1 MVGVINPPYVD
12 LSNQSRLNLTWCRSG
27 QTVEDFAN
35 AAAKT
40 SKSSAPSHVQG
51 GVFAEADAGS
61 ASSSSSSSAAPK
73 STAAKG
79 AAPGQLLMES
89 LGMGL
94 PLGVLGYALL

>member
-1 MVGVINPPYVD
+1 
-12 LSNQSRLNLTWCRSG
+12 
-27 QTVEDFAN
+27 VEDFAS

-51 GVFAEADAGS
+51 GVFAEADEGS
-61 ASSSSSSSAAPK
+61 ASSSSSSAASKP
-73 STAAKG
+73 TTAKG

-94 PLGVLGYALL
+94 PVGILGYVML